1 MSYIGY
7 EYKELTVSG
16 RDVSLL
22 LDGYESFGWQ
32 PDENRPAPGQ
42 GRTVTLYLKRDRKII
57 NKMELTRLQRNFEA
71 CLRQIDRLR
80 REPARTAT
88 AWALFA
94 GLVGTAFM
102 AGAVFAVTHTP
113 PHYLLMTA
121 LAVPAFGG
129 WAAAPLLYPRLLLH
143 RQERLRP
150 ALDAQYEQIWQL
162 CEKGQS
168 LL

>member
-7 EYKELTVSG
+7 EYKELTVPG

-32 PDENRPAPGQ
+32 PDENHPAPGQ

-88 AWALFA
+88 AWALFV

-102 AGAVFAVTHTP
+102 AGAAGELELTTD
-113 PHYLLMTA
+113 TA
-121 LAVPAFGG
+121 TA
-129 WAAAPLLYPRLLLH
+129 
-143 RQERLRP
+143 E
-150 ALDAQYEQIWQL
+150 
-162 CEKGQS
+162 
-168 LL
+168 